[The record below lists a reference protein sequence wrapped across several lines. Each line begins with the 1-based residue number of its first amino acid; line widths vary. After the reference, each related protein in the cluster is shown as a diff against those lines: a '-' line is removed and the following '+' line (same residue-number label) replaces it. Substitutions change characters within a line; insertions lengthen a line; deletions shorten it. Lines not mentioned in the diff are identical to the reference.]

1 MRLRYVSLYA
11 WIILSLTTPRL
22 EDIGGL
28 IIAGLALATTT
39 GHMIRAG
46 KVRAEIAAKTK
57 EKAQLES
64 DLELV
69 RRSRQAVEQVGL
81 TDLATFK
88 TVIRAIPA
96 AATASSVD
104 ATEVKS
110 WLENGAKEEVRIV
123 AFFDFSFPRLTL
135 IGPASVYGP
144 EPEKGSEEL

>member
-1 MRLRYVSLYA
+1 MRL
-11 WIILSLTTPRL
+11 RL

-110 WLENGAKEEVRIV
+110 WLENGAKEEDRPRYMDLNRRKGVR
-123 AFFDFSFPRLTL
+123 SYNSM
-135 IGPASVYGP
+135 ASYLRTYGRA
-144 EPEKGSEEL
+144 ETSMQKKQ